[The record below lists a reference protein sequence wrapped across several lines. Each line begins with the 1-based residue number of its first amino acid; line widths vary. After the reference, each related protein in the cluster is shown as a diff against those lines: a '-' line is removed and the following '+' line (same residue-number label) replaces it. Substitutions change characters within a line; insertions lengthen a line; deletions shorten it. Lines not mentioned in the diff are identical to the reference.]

1 MYSLTIPTARRG
13 GAIGALRRAWTA
25 PTNLIGHALARML
38 GCARPQRIGGEAAR
52 ASLYCLPAGRLT
64 AWRAVAI
71 GHVIIVEP
79 ALLERHGRWLLA
91 HELSHARQHDWLGPI
106 YLPAHVMLLAL
117 SAVTSLVRPVAAF
130 SPWHAYNPLERILIC
145 VPIDA
150 LAVSPSPEGALADD
164 VLQAF
169 GVREWPLTVA

>member
-1 MYSLTIPTARRG
+1 MTRLAIPSARRL
-13 GAIGALRRAWTA
+13 GAIGALRWAWTA
-25 PTNLIGHALARML
+25 PTNFVGHALGRIL
-38 GCARPQRIGGEAAR
+38 GCGKPQRIGGEVTR

-79 ALLERHGRWLLA
+79 DLLARHGRWLLA

-106 YLPAHVMLLAL
+106 YLPAHATLLAL
-117 SAVTSLVRPVAAF
+117 SAVISLVRPVARF
-130 SPWHAYNPLERILIC
+130 SPWHAYNPLERVLIC

-150 LAVSPSPEGALADD
+150 LAVPSPPQGALADD

-169 GVREWPLTVA
+169 ELRE